1 MINERTPAQ
10 LDEPEVRTVPYDLIK
25 EIAIAMVVSL
35 VVIIGF
41 ALFLSSP
48 DVPSVTIQSWSAA
61 DPADFV
67 TTANDELAGAST
79 TANYGPPYNNG
90 TESVQSIGPIS
101 PQSRAGVHANV
112 DHHAPG
118 PLAADACPAGASP
131 YGCLGMIGDVW
142 EWTAS
147 AYLPYPGFQPAPGAV
162 GEYNGK
168 FMCDQHVLRGASA
181 ATPPGHER
189 LTYRNFF
196 PAYARWAFS
205 GLRLARS

>member
-1 MINERTPAQ
+1 LRSTMASQRLRRGDEQRMINERTPAQ

-90 TESVQSIGPIS
+90 TGSVQSIGPIS
-101 PQSRAGVHANV
+101 PQSWAGVHANV
-112 DHHAPG
+112 D
-118 PLAADACPAGASP
+118 
-131 YGCLGMIGDVW
+131 
-142 EWTAS
+142 
-147 AYLPYPGFQPAPGAV
+147 QPSS
-162 GEYNGK
+162 EE
-168 FMCDQHVLRGASA
+168 HTSEL
-181 ATPPGHER
+181 
-189 LTYRNFF
+189 
-196 PAYARWAFS
+196 
-205 GLRLARS
+205 